1 MAKII
6 EHNFSK
12 ETRNPREDLLT
23 RSFSFYMKELE
34 DKKALLGEMVMQ
46 ARIFLAQEGMLPEE
60 FVMSE
65 TYLRDFLFAPIG
77 ENESEK
83 DRYAEM
89 VYLKQQGDKVTA
101 LCQFAVPG
109 DGDIAIS
116 YQIYRLD
123 RIDQGN
129 LLWQVYNFKSGN
141 WMDDEE
147 DCFDLKVVLREV
159 ERFSENKQE

>member
-12 ETRNPREDLLT
+12 KARTPGEDLLT

-46 ARIFLAQEGMLPEE
+46 ARIFLSQEGMLPEE

-77 ENESEK
+77 TNESEK

-89 VYLKQQGDKVTA
+89 VYLRGGDDIVTA

-123 RIDQGN
+123 HYTRGN
-129 LLWQVYNFKSGN
+129 MRWEVYNFQSGE
-141 WMDDEE
+141 WMEDEE
-147 DCFDLKVVLREV
+147 DCFDLKDVLKEIR
-159 ERFSENKQE
+159 RFSGTSQ